1 MSIYNKKR
9 IGLFPLEV
17 VLFPE
22 SMLPIYVFEQKY
34 IKLVNNTIARDS
46 QFGVNLA
53 FSYKFY
59 NIGCTASIIDIKYHK
74 DDNTMDILVIGKERY
89 KILEYKESSDKYNV
103 GEVEILDD
111 DIETINYALLEE
123 CIELYNKITDLIKIT
138 KIEKIDYGKL
148 SVKYPSY
155 YIAQKAGLTLAQR
168 QKLLETTSENNRLV
182 IIYKHLESM
191 IPMIKEAEFI
201 TQLVRND
208 GYFQPKIEK

>member
-1 MSIYNKKR
+1 MSIYKKKR

-34 IKLVNNTIARDS
+34 INLVNNTIARDS
-46 QFGVNLA
+46 LFGVNLA

-59 NIGCTASIIDIKYHK
+59 NIGCTASIIDIKYHE
-74 DDNTMDILVIGKERY
+74 DDYTMDILAVGKERY
-89 KILEYKESSDKYNV
+89 KILEYKESRDKYNV
-103 GEVEILDD
+103 AEVEILED
-111 DIETINYALLEE
+111 DIETINYSLLDQ

-148 SVKYPSY
+148 SINYPSY

-182 IIYKHLESM
+182 IIHKHLEAM